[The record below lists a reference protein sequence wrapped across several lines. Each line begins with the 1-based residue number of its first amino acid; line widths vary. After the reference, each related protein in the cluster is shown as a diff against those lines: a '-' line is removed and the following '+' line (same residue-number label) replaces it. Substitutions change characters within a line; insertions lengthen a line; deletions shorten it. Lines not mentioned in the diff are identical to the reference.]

1 MPGIRYADVTPAIN
15 LFNANVARGDAERRA
30 EEQDFTRRFQAER
43 AIGLDKG
50 LRETFGRTAEAAP
63 VAAAPVATAPQ
74 AAAPA
79 ISAYTAQQPDF
90 EQVAAAPIATG
101 GPAAPAATAAPMAPA
116 RPAAAQATGGTSY
129 RDVMSGLSKVPGAGS
144 AMLNLYSSE
153 RKDRASQR
161 LEERKIHMEGIRLFT
176 DASKNGDVATMRAV
190 SQRYDLGIPPEALN
204 RREIM
209 AELAAGTNT
218 AKGFGITDDE
228 RALAFGM
235 GYVDALASGAD
246 PRSALQAGFSASKKV
261 QVAPKLKNP
270 HYYTA
275 ADNSVQAVG
284 PDLVARPVQGPKA
297 RPPQPPFALT
307 QGGADAREQGLANMA
322 WDNAVKVGGRMF
334 PYMSEQ
340 EQNALYS
347 RELARL
353 RGRPAATPA
362 PAQPGAPAPAAKP
375 PANRP
380 SLESFYR

>member
-30 EEQDFTRRFQAER
+30 EEQDFRQRFQAER
-43 AIGLDKG
+43 TIGLDKG

-63 VAAAPVATAPQ
+63 VAATPAAAAPIATAPQ

-101 GPAAPAATAAPMAPA
+101 PAAPAAAPMAPA

-161 LEERKIHMEGIRLFT
+161 LEERKIHLEGIKLFT

-209 AELAAGTNT
+209 ANIASGINT
-218 AKGFGITDDE
+218 AKTMGITDDE
-228 RALAFGM
+228 RAVAFGM
-235 GYVDALASGAD
+235 GYIEAIAAGVD
-246 PRSALQAGFSASKKV
+246 PRAALQRGFSAAQKV

-307 QGGADAREQGLANMA
+307 QGGADSREQALANMA

-353 RGRPAATPA
+353 RGRPAA
-362 PAQPGAPAPAAKP
+362 PAQPGAPTPAAKP